1 MKEECN
7 RVKRLKGKFLPWYFD
22 PRPKDEVWMDDSVKR
37 IKGVGG
43 AKGNKL
49 VVVVIATVVDM
60 KGKTDAELL
69 T

>member
-1 MKEECN
+1 
-7 RVKRLKGKFLPWYFD
+7 
-22 PRPKDEVWMDDSVKR
+22 MDDSVKR